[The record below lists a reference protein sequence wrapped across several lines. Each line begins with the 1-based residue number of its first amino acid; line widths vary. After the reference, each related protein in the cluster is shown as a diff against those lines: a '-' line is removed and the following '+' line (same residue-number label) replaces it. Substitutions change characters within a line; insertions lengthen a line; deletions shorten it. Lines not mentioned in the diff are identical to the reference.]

1 MPTEAPAPSWNPL
14 RDVSQLLEYHFM
26 INALLA
32 GSAVAVMA
40 ALVGWLMVMRRETF
54 AGHTLAMMA
63 FPGAAAAALAGV
75 PAALGYLLFC
85 GGGALAIARLPGAT
99 GSWREEAAGVGV
111 VQAMALAL
119 GFLFVS
125 LYGGVLGDLETL
137 LFGDVLGVSDGQVVA
152 LVCVALVV
160 IALLAGIARP
170 LLLSSVD
177 APLAAARGVPVR
189 RLALA
194 FLGVLAIA
202 VASASQVTGPLLVL
216 ALLVTPAASARVL
229 TARPVASL
237 ALSVALALVAVWVGL
252 GIAYFSVYPPSM
264 FIAFTA
270 FGCYLAA
277 RLLGLARE
285 RRRRRGRRAAHPSAP
300 APGLAGAGG

>member
-170 LLLSSVD
+170 LLLGSVD